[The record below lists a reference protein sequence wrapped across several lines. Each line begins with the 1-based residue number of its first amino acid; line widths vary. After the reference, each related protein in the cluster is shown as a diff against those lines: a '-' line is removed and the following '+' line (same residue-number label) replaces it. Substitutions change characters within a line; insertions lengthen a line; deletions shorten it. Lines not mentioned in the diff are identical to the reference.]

1 MVQVELDSGN
11 RFAIECVNQH
21 FVLVFQAN
29 ENIIIQSA
37 SESYLMR
44 SFFKV

>member
-1 MVQVELDSGN
+1 
-11 RFAIECVNQH
+11 
-21 FVLVFQAN
+21 VLVFQAN

-44 SFFKV
+44 SFFKVWSNNIKPIGSNLK